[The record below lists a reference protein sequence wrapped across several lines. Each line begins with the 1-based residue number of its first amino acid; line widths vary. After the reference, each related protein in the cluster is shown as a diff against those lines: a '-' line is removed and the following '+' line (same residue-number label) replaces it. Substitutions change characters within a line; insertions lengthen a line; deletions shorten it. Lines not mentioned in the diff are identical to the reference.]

1 MLCRHPLGTWRL
13 EFQLPLHDTRWLHGR
28 KARPRRERRPQA
40 LQQVAEGCGAGFA
53 PAATPQ
59 LRGLLFRGL
68 HHPNRFVREAGYHT
82 LAALARCAPPGTLA
96 AWGAEA
102 AARLHD
108 GLSENWSQVGRAGPA
123 AAGAGACAAGAW
135 APRLRPCSSTF
146 S

>member
-1 MLCRHPLGTWRL
+1 MA
-13 EFQLPLHDTRWLHGR
+13 TR
-28 KARPRRERRPQA
+28 ARAAAGGPQA

-59 LRGLLFRGL
+59 LRALLFRGL

-96 AWGAEA
+96 AW
-102 AARLHD
+102 
-108 GLSENWSQVGRAGPA
+108 SQVGRAGPA

-135 APRLRPCSSTF
+135 APRAAAPLLIDL
-146 S
+146 

>member
-1 MLCRHPLGTWRL
+1 MA
-13 EFQLPLHDTRWLHGR
+13 TR
-28 KARPRRERRPQA
+28 ARAAAGGPQA

-59 LRGLLFRGL
+59 LRALLFRGL

-135 APRLRPCSSTF
+135 APRAAAPLLIDL
-146 S
+146 